1 MQYKRYLTLVFDK
14 YRVDFNNW
22 PYDILIQH
30 PSHMTSKQR
39 ERLLVLFRHKLLN
52 IRPVSDDEYETRRS
66 VRQDNVIKPG
76 PRQRRSDVDEP
87 RIRTN
92 PRTMKKR
99 LWPRAFIRNVTSM
112 ISRLVPYCV
121 DIIHLIGTIQ
131 SVFEQYL
138 TSY

>member
-14 YRVDFNNW
+14 YRVDFVGW
-22 PYDILIQH
+22 PSDILIQH
-30 PSHMTSKQR
+30 PSDMTSKQR

-52 IRPVSDDEYETRRS
+52 IGPVSDDEYETRRS

-76 PRQRRSDVDEP
+76 PRQRRSDLDEP

-99 LWPRAFIRNVTSM
+99 LWPKSLHSQRYIDE
-112 ISRLVPYCV
+112 I
-121 DIIHLIGTIQ
+121 
-131 SVFEQYL
+131 
-138 TSY
+138 